1 MPELF
6 TFVQQYLVLTLVF
19 ILALFIAFVVLM
31 EIKTEVENTRLEIL
45 FKVFL
50 QIPFIIADW
59 LVNWLLSPVF
69 LDLPA
74 KPFELVTG
82 RMKRY
87 KFVYGGLAPIMLT
100 RVERWR
106 YDFAL
111 WLCNHLN
118 RHDAGHC

>member
-1 MPELF
+1 MLELILFIQHYLQF
-6 TFVQQYLVLTLVF
+6 TLIFFLVLF
-19 ILALFIAFVVLM
+19 MAFAVLM
-31 EIKTEVENTRLEIL
+31 EIKTEVEGTRLDL
-45 FKVFL
+45 FFKVFL
-50 QIPFIIADW
+50 QVPFVIADW
-59 LVNWLLSPVF
+59 LMNIVLSPVF

-87 KFVYGGLAPIMLT
+87 KFKHGDLPPLLLT
-100 RVERWR
+100 RIERWR
-106 YDFAL
+106 YGFAR